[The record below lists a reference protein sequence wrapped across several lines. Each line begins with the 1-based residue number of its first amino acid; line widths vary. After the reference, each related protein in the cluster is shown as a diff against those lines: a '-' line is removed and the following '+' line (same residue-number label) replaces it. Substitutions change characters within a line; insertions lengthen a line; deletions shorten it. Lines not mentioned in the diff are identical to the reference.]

1 MVEQEYRGLT
11 RELGFM
17 DSAIATASGL
27 STSKRDRKRGS
38 PAFGLAAP
46 ATIFVLLALLGP
58 LALMFRY
65 SFNRFVP
72 AELMA
77 SALTLENYA
86 KFLQDAF
93 YQNVLLTTLGISA
106 ISTLLCLVAGFPVAY
121 FMVRLA
127 SPRWRPLLFI
137 LIILPLLMGNA
148 VRTAAWMVIL
158 GDKGLLSAAMTATGL
173 APLKL
178 MYTPTAVVIGLVSVL
193 LPFMI
198 VTLQSVLE
206 GIERNLED
214 AAQSLGAG
222 HLTVLRR
229 VVLPLALPGILAGT
243 MLCFILSMNAYATPV
258 LIGGPQFHMM
268 APEVYQ
274 QVTKAMNWP
283 FGAALAFILM
293 AVTLALTATA
303 NTLVQ
308 RRYRRWSE

>member
-1 MVEQEYRGLT
+1 MAST
-11 RELGFM
+11 T
-17 DSAIATASGL
+17 ATAAVSPTPP
-27 STSKRDRKRGS
+27 SNRRRVS

-46 ATIFVLLALLGP
+46 ASIFVLLGLIGP

-72 AELMA
+72 SELMV
-77 SALTLENYA
+77 SALTLENYT
-86 KFLQDAF
+86 KFVNDGF
-93 YQNVLLTTLGISA
+93 YQSVLLTTVGISA
-106 ISTLLCLVAGFPVAY
+106 LSTVLCLIAGFPVAY

-127 SPRWRPLLFI
+127 SPRWRSLLFI

-158 GDKGLLSAAMTATGL
+158 GDKGLLSTLMAALGL
-173 APLKL
+173 SPVKL
-178 MYTPTAVVIGLVSVL
+178 MYTPAAVVIGLVSVL

-198 VTLQSVLE
+198 VTIQSVLE
-206 GIERNLED
+206 GIGRNLED
-214 AAQSLGAG
+214 AAESLGAN
-222 HLTVLRR
+222 HPTVLRR
-229 VVLPLALPGILAGT
+229 IVLPLALPGLLAGT

-258 LIGGPQFHMM
+258 LLGGPQFHMM

-293 AVTLALTATA
+293 AVTLVLTASA
-303 NTLVQ
+303 NSIIQ
-308 RRYRRWSE
+308 RRYRKWSE

>member
-1 MVEQEYRGLT
+1 MLGL
-11 RELGFM
+11 
-17 DSAIATASGL
+17 I
-27 STSKRDRKRGS
+27 
-38 PAFGLAAP
+38 
-46 ATIFVLLALLGP
+46 GP

-72 AELMA
+72 SELMV
-77 SALTLENYA
+77 SALTLENYT
-86 KFLQDAF
+86 KFVNDGF
-93 YQNVLLTTLGISA
+93 YQSVLLTTVGISA
-106 ISTLLCLVAGFPVAY
+106 LSTVLCLIAGFPVAY

-127 SPRWRPLLFI
+127 SPRWRSLLFI

-158 GDKGLLSAAMTATGL
+158 GDKGLLSTLMATLGFS
-173 APLKL
+173 PVKL
-178 MYTPTAVVIGLVSVL
+178 MYTPAAVVIGLVSVL

-198 VTLQSVLE
+198 VTIQSVLE
-206 GIERNLED
+206 GIGRNLED
-214 AAQSLGAG
+214 AAESLGAN
-222 HLTVLRR
+222 HPTVLRR
-229 VVLPLALPGILAGT
+229 IVLPLALPGLLAGT

-258 LIGGPQFHMM
+258 LLGGPQFHMM

-293 AVTLALTATA
+293 AVTLVLTASA
-303 NTLVQ
+303 NSIIQ